1 MRLSRL
7 QEGKPGIQDPVAL
20 VGLTFTLRSAS
31 LLVGYGLF
39 QLQEWTRRRRH
50 SNILKAALR
59 GELERLDHALTSV
72 VSLWGP
78 GEPTHTH
85 VEEARQFLAAAEQ
98 WGTKKPGDPPPDQYT
113 SEVLFGALRLAR
125 REGYTQSQTLTAPVL
140 AAVLA
145 APPEGWDAELLR
157 RLSWLAWQIHQ
168 LNDTAEDMRYWLR
181 ATTTVAAEHA
191 EVAHDNHAKCVR
203 GHHEQAGTV
212 LEAVR
217 AALACL
223 KS

>member
-1 MRLSRL
+1 MDVTTL
-7 QEGKPGIQDPVAL
+7 L
-20 VGLTFTLRSAS
+20 VSNAAS

-39 QLQEWTRRRRH
+39 QLQERTRRRRH
-50 SNILKAALR
+50 SNTLRAALR
-59 GELERLDHALTSV
+59 GELERLDHALPSV
-72 VSLWGP
+72 VSLRGP
-78 GEPTHTH
+78 GEPTDTH

-98 WGTKKPGDPPPDQYT
+98 WGTKKPGDPPDQYT
-113 SEVLFGALRLAR
+113 SEVLFGALRLAT

-181 ATTTVAAEHA
+181 ATTSVSDDQRPTASE
-191 EVAHDNHAKCVR
+191 NHARCAR
-203 GHHEQAGTV
+203 GHHDHSGIV

-217 AALACL
+217 AALARL